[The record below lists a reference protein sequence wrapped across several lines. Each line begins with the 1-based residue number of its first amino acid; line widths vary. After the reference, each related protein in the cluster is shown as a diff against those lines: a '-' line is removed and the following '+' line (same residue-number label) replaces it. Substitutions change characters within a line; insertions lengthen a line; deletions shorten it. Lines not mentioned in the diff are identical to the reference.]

1 MRGEGMEI
9 VQAGALTS
17 LAGVRHGFFTRKGGV
32 SGGIY
37 ASLNTGTGSRDVRA
51 HVQQNRARALR
62 ALGADVLVTP
72 YQIHSGICAIVEGP
86 WPDDEPQRADA
97 VATCRPGVAVAV
109 NTADCTPVLFADG
122 RAGVVAAAHA
132 GWKGAIGGVLE
143 ATIARMEEL
152 GAKRA
157 DIRCA
162 IGPVISQANY
172 EVGPEFHARFVQENG
187 DFARF
192 FLASGRAGH
201 FLFDLPGFVAH
212 VLARAGVG
220 QVEDVGACTYGDEA
234 RFYSYRRATHR
245 GEADYGRQLS
255 AIFLMP

>member
-9 VQAGALTS
+9 VQADALTS

-152 GAKRA
+152 GARRA

-192 FLASGRAGH
+192 FIASGRAGH

>member
-1 MRGEGMEI
+1 MEI
-9 VQAGALTS
+9 LQAETLSS

-51 HVQQNRARALR
+51 HALENRARALR

-72 YQIHSGICAIVEGP
+72 YQIHSDICAIVEGP
-86 WPDDEPQRADA
+86 WANDEPQRADA

-172 EVGPEFHARFVQENG
+172 EVGPEFHARFVQEDG

-192 FLASGRAGH
+192 FIASGRAGH

>member
-1 MRGEGMEI
+1 MTGEGMEI
-9 VQAGALTS
+9 LHADALTT
-17 LAGVRHGFFTRKGGV
+17 LEGVRHGFFTRKGGV

-37 ASLNTGTGSRDVRA
+37 ASLNTGLGSHDARENA
-51 HVQQNRARALR
+51 LENRARAMG
-62 ALGADVLVTP
+62 ALGAEVLVTP
-72 YQIHSGICAIVEGP
+72 HQIHSGVCAIVEGP

-172 EVGPEFHARFVQENG
+172 EVGPEFHARFMGEDG
-187 DFARF
+187 DYARF
-192 FLASGRAGH
+192 FIASGRAGH

-245 GEADYGRQLS
+245 GEPDYGRQLS
-255 AIFLMP
+255 AIILTP